1 MSAALKIPRDVPN
14 PPATVEG
21 STAKAVQD
29 TFALASRLGLDI
41 TETSSELGNAA
52 QSLDQQSGRLHSL
65 LTFTQQ
71 IAQSNRSITA
81 TLAKS
86 GSESARIRSD
96 LATTVGM
103 ITVHVDAAQDDLK
116 TLAVAAERIFEEL
129 DGAATELAQMQSSG
143 AQIQNIAREIQLL
156 AVNAGVEA
164 ARHGAA
170 GRGFAVIAEAVKKL
184 ADQTRTAT
192 SQSQRHLVK
201 ISETITRLQS
211 ESDGNLAA
219 ARQANV
225 AGTTIR
231 EEAHALGGIVRS
243 AERMIADIEGIAP
256 QVNTNSASCSQM
268 IDHLSAVSRSIDT
281 ANTSIQS
288 ATRNVERAA
297 TVTQD
302 VSAGLLCAGVE
313 TSVSSLSRHCQE
325 AAQQIAQ
332 LFEEAIE
339 SGRINA
345 ADLFDEAYEPIES
358 TRPNQFRTRF
368 LALTDLLLPAVQEPL
383 LGSDPRIIFCAAVD
397 RNGYLPTHNRIFS
410 KPQGADEVWNAHH
423 CRNRRMFQDRASMR
437 SARNRKPLLLQTYR
451 RDMGGGDFV
460 VMQEVCAPIMVRGR
474 HWGGLRIGFKP

>member
-1 MSAALKIPRDVPN
+1 MSAAVKFAQALPHAPEAIEAN
-14 PPATVEG
+14 
-21 STAKAVQD
+21 TAKAVQD
-29 TFALASRLGLDI
+29 AFALASRLGLDI
-41 TETSSELGNAA
+41 TETSSELGHAA

-65 LTFTQQ
+65 VNFTQQ
-71 IAQSNRSITA
+71 IAQTNRSMTG
-81 TLAKS
+81 TLSKCGA
-86 GSESARIRSD
+86 ESARIRSD
-96 LATTVGM
+96 LASTVGM
-103 ITVHVDAAQDDLK
+103 IKVHVDAAQGDLK
-116 TLAVAAERIFEEL
+116 ILAVAAEHIFEQL
-129 DGAATELAQMQSSG
+129 DSAAHELAQMQSAG

-192 SQSQRHLVK
+192 SQSQRHLAK
-201 ISETITRLQS
+201 ISETISRLQS
-211 ESDGNLAA
+211 ESDGNLSA

-231 EEAHALGGIVRS
+231 EEAHALGAIVRS
-243 AERMIADIEGIAP
+243 AERMIADIESIAP
-256 QVNTNSASCSQM
+256 QVNSNSASCSQM
-268 IDHLSAVSRSIDT
+268 IEHLTVVTRSIDT

-297 TVTQD
+297 TSTQD
-302 VSAGLLCAGVE
+302 VSAGLLSAGVE
-313 TSVSSLSRHCQE
+313 TSVSSLSRQCRE

-332 LFEEAIE
+332 LLEESIE
-339 SGRINA
+339 GGRINA
-345 ADLFDEAYEPIES
+345 ADLFDEAYEPIEN

-368 LALTDLLLPAVQEPL
+368 LALTDVLFPAVQEPL

-410 KPQGADEVWNAHH
+410 KPQGSDQIWNAQH

-460 VMQEVCAPIMVRGR
+460 VMQEVSAPIMVRGR